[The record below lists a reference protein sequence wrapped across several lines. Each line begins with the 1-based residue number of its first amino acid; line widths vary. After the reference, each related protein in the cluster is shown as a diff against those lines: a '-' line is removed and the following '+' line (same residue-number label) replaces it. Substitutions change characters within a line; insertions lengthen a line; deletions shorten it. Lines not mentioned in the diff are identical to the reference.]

1 MGPREKPINK
11 SRAKHSKD
19 DGISRK
25 IFKVFFLNMPS
36 DLKESIYLIV
46 QKQKMF
52 LKEQM
57 EFLQLKTVRFEMKM
71 LLDRHNSIL
80 NPSEEKKESVNL
92 KI

>member
-1 MGPREKPINK
+1 
-11 SRAKHSKD
+11 
-19 DGISRK
+19 
-25 IFKVFFLNMPS
+25 MPS